1 MHIAH
6 VHTQNQFL
14 PEHGGLGHD
23 EGEAEG
29 GEGDEGA
36 EGGQLPPAPV
46 ETQTDHQHRAHTP
59 TAEINVR

>member
-1 MHIAH
+1 MYWR
-6 VHTQNQFL
+6 QNWFL

-29 GEGDEGA
+29 GERDEGA

-46 ETQTDHQHRAHTP
+46 EA
-59 TAEINVR
+59 